1 MTRQIE
7 KDILIS
13 SDVSIPPRA
22 EFFIKIGNRQE
33 RNTMF
38 DIKEIKAVVQ
48 QIAEARHLPE
58 SALWEALEIAFATA
72 YKREYGKS
80 DQIIRC
86 RINQETGE
94 SNFFQV
100 KQVLDKAHVL
110 PEDEA
115 PKEEGEERVRFNPER
130 HMMVDDAQLVRQ
142 GVTQGEEILFP
153 LESKTDFGRIAAQ
166 SARQA
171 ITQKIHEAEREAAM
185 TEFQGKEGKLVHG
198 QVQRIERGNVF
209 IDLGRTVA
217 ILPFSEQI
225 RGERFNQG
233 DTVRAFVQSINTE
246 RRSGGFV
253 RLSRSDERFVIRLFE
268 TEVPELT
275 EGVLEIKAIARDPG
289 TRTKIAVESKSSSVD
304 PVGAFV
310 GQRGVRVM
318 TVKSELNGEQIDII
332 NWPSNIT
339 EFIGEALLPAE
350 VMGVE
355 INEKE
360 KRALVKTSDDQ
371 IPVAIGRGGQNLKL
385 ASKLTDWEIVITD
398 PNGTEI
404 AQSTPEGE
412 ITIFKRDDHERE
424 KGDDKNVEI
433 VESNERA
440 EEKEKVDSKD
450 NEHTEKEEA
459 GNEKQASETESEN
472 KTT

>member
-1 MTRQIE
+1 
-7 KDILIS
+7 
-13 SDVSIPPRA
+13 
-22 EFFIKIGNRQE
+22 
-33 RNTMF
+33 MF
-38 DIKEIKAVVQ
+38 DIKEITAVVQ
-48 QIAEARHLPE
+48 QIAEDRHLPE
-58 SALWEALEIAFATA
+58 DALWEALETAFATA

-80 DQIIRC
+80 DQIVRC
-86 RINQETGE
+86 RINQSTGE
-94 SNFFQV
+94 STFFQV
-100 KQVLDKAHVL
+100 KQVLDEAHIL

-115 PKEEGEERVRFNPER
+115 PKEEDEERVRFNPER

-142 GVTQGEEILFP
+142 GVKQGEEILFP

-171 ITQKIHEAEREAAM
+171 ITQKIHEAERDAAVE
-185 TEFQGKEGKLVHG
+185 EFQGKEGKLVHG
-198 QVQRIERGNVF
+198 QVQRVERGNVF
-209 IDLGRTVA
+209 VDLGRTVA

-233 DTVRAFVQSINTE
+233 DTIRAFVQSINTE

-253 RLSRSDERFVIRLFE
+253 RLSRADEKFVVRLFE

-275 EGVLEIKAIARDPG
+275 EGTLEIKAIARDPG
-289 TRTKIAVESKSSSVD
+289 VRTKIAVESKSPSVD

-332 NWPSNIT
+332 NWPSDIS

-355 INEKE
+355 INEDS

-385 ASKLTDWEIVITD
+385 AAKLTDWEIVITD
-398 PNGTEI
+398 PGGTEV
-404 AQSTPEGE
+404 AQSTVEGE
-412 ITIFKRDDHERE
+412 ITIFKRDERE
-424 KGDDKNVEI
+424 EREENNEDEKTPEEDKPAETETAPP
-433 VESNERA
+433 ESETTETEESANE
-440 EEKEKVDSKD
+440 KDS
-450 NEHTEKEEA
+450 EAEA
-459 GNEKQASETESEN
+459 GKED
-472 KTT
+472 

>member
-1 MTRQIE
+1 
-7 KDILIS
+7 
-13 SDVSIPPRA
+13 
-22 EFFIKIGNRQE
+22 
-33 RNTMF
+33 MF
-38 DIKEIKAVVQ
+38 DIKEIKTVVQ

-58 SALWEALEIAFATA
+58 DALWEALEMAFATA

-86 RINQETGE
+86 RINQESGE
-94 SNFFQV
+94 ANFFQV
-100 KQVLDKAHVL
+100 KQVLDEAHIL
-110 PEDEA
+110 PEDEV
-115 PKEEGEERVRFNPER
+115 PKEEDEERVRFNPER

-185 TEFQGKEGKLVHG
+185 TEFKGKEGKLVHG

-209 IDLGRTVA
+209 VDLGRTVA

-233 DTVRAFVQSINTE
+233 DTIRAFVQSINTE

-275 EGVLEIKAIARDPG
+275 EGTLEIKAIARDPG
-289 TRTKIAVESKSSSVD
+289 VRTKIAVESKSPSVD

-332 NWPSNIT
+332 NWPSNIG

-350 VMGVE
+350 VMEVD
-355 INEKE
+355 INEKD
-360 KRALVKTSDDQ
+360 KKALVKTSDDQ

-385 ASKLTDWEIVITD
+385 ASKLTGWEIVITD
-398 PNGTEI
+398 PSGTEI
-404 AQSTPEGE
+404 AQSTQDGE
-412 ITIFKRDDHERE
+412 ITILKRDSQEERRE
-424 KGDDKNVEI
+424 E
-433 VESNERA
+433 ERKTA
-440 EEKEKVDSKD
+440 EGGENTNTEEMADSKEG
-450 NEHTEKEEA
+450 EHTETEEISDA
-459 GNEKQASETESEN
+459 KDAEKKKDITE
-472 KTT
+472 

>member
-1 MTRQIE
+1 
-7 KDILIS
+7 
-13 SDVSIPPRA
+13 
-22 EFFIKIGNRQE
+22 
-33 RNTMF
+33 MF

-48 QIAEARHLPE
+48 QIAEDRHLPE
-58 SALWEALEIAFATA
+58 DALWEALETAFATA

-80 DQIIRC
+80 DQIVRC
-86 RINQETGE
+86 RINQSTGE
-94 SNFFQV
+94 STFFQV
-100 KQVLDKAHVL
+100 KQVLDEAHIL

-115 PKEEGEERVRFNPER
+115 PKEEDEERVRFNPER

-142 GVTQGEEILFP
+142 GVKQGEEILFP

-171 ITQKIHEAEREAAM
+171 ITQKIHEAERDAAVE
-185 TEFQGKEGKLVHG
+185 EFQGKEGKLVHG
-198 QVQRIERGNVF
+198 QVQRVERGNVF
-209 IDLGRTVA
+209 VDLGRTVA

-233 DTVRAFVQSINTE
+233 DTIRAFVQSINTE

-253 RLSRSDERFVIRLFE
+253 RLSRADEKFVVRLFE

-275 EGVLEIKAIARDPG
+275 EGTLEIKAIARDPG
-289 TRTKIAVESKSSSVD
+289 VRTKIAVESKSPSVD

-332 NWPSNIT
+332 NWPSDIS

-355 INEKE
+355 INEE
-360 KRALVKTSDDQ
+360 SKRALVKTSDDQ

-385 ASKLTDWEIVITD
+385 AAKLTDWEVVITD
-398 PNGTEI
+398 PGGTEV
-404 AQSTPEGE
+404 AQSTVEGD
-412 ITIFKRDDHERE
+412 ITIFKREEQRDTDVALRVEESSEDE
-424 KGDDKNVEI
+424 KTTEEDKP
-433 VESNERA
+433 
-440 EEKEKVDSKD
+440 
-450 NEHTEKEEA
+450 TETEEA
-459 GNEKQASETESEN
+459 APES
-472 KTT
+472 KTTEAEDVKDEAEKNTEEIGE

>member
-1 MTRQIE
+1 
-7 KDILIS
+7 
-13 SDVSIPPRA
+13 
-22 EFFIKIGNRQE
+22 
-33 RNTMF
+33 MF
-38 DIKEIKAVVQ
+38 DIKEIKTVVQ

-58 SALWEALEIAFATA
+58 DALWEALEIAFATA

-86 RINQETGE
+86 RINQESGE

-100 KQVLDKAHVL
+100 KQVLDEEHIL
-110 PEDEA
+110 PEDET
-115 PKEEGEERVRFNPER
+115 PKEEDEERVRFNPER

-275 EGVLEIKAIARDPG
+275 EGLLEIKAIARDPG
-289 TRTKIAVESKSSSVD
+289 VRTKIAVESKSPSVD

-332 NWPSNIT
+332 NWPSNIA
-339 EFIGEALLPAE
+339 EFVGEALLPAE
-350 VMGVE
+350 VMGVD
-355 INEKE
+355 INEEE
-360 KRALVKTSDDQ
+360 KKAFVKTSDDQ

-398 PNGTEI
+398 PNSTEI
-404 AQSTPEGE
+404 AQSTQEGE
-412 ITIFKRDDHERE
+412 ITIFKRENQEQKKEYNEDE
-424 KGDDKNVEI
+424 KAVE
-433 VESNERA
+433 
-440 EEKEKVDSKD
+440 
-450 NEHTEKEEA
+450 
-459 GNEKQASETESEN
+459 GNKKTESEKVADKKDETEEGADTKGDEKKVN
-472 KTT
+472 DEE

>member
-1 MTRQIE
+1 
-7 KDILIS
+7 
-13 SDVSIPPRA
+13 
-22 EFFIKIGNRQE
+22 
-33 RNTMF
+33 MF

-48 QIAEARHLPE
+48 QIAEDRHLPE
-58 SALWEALEIAFATA
+58 DALWEALETAFATA

-80 DQIIRC
+80 DQIVRC
-86 RINQETGE
+86 RINQSTGE
-94 SNFFQV
+94 STFFQV
-100 KQVLDKAHVL
+100 KQVLDEAHIL

-115 PKEEGEERVRFNPER
+115 PKEEDEERVRFNPER

-142 GVTQGEEILFP
+142 GVKQGEEILFP

-171 ITQKIHEAEREAAM
+171 ITQKIHEAERDAAVE
-185 TEFQGKEGKLVHG
+185 EFQGKEGKLVHG
-198 QVQRIERGNVF
+198 QVQRVERGNVF
-209 IDLGRTVA
+209 VDLGRTVA

-233 DTVRAFVQSINTE
+233 DTIRAFVQSINTE

-253 RLSRSDERFVIRLFE
+253 RLSRADEKFVVRLFE

-275 EGVLEIKAIARDPG
+275 EGTLKIKAIARDPG
-289 TRTKIAVESKSSSVD
+289 VRTKIAVESKSPSVD

-332 NWPSNIT
+332 NWPSDIS

-355 INEKE
+355 INEDS

-385 ASKLTDWEIVITD
+385 AAKLTDWEIVITD
-398 PNGTEI
+398 PSGTEV
-404 AQSTPEGE
+404 AQSTVEGE
-412 ITIFKRDDHERE
+412 ITIFKRDERE
-424 KGDDKNVEI
+424 EQRDTDVALRVEEGSEDEKTTEESEPTEAEAATDDKDSEVE
-433 VESNERA
+433 ES
-440 EEKEKVDSKD
+440 KED
-450 NEHTEKEEA
+450 
-459 GNEKQASETESEN
+459 
-472 KTT
+472 

>member
-1 MTRQIE
+1 
-7 KDILIS
+7 
-13 SDVSIPPRA
+13 
-22 EFFIKIGNRQE
+22 
-33 RNTMF
+33 MF
-38 DIKEIKAVVQ
+38 DIKEIKTVVQ

-58 SALWEALEIAFATA
+58 DALWEALEMAFATA

-86 RINQETGE
+86 RINQESGKAD
-94 SNFFQV
+94 FFQV
-100 KQVLDKAHVL
+100 KQVLDEAHIL
-110 PEDEA
+110 PEDET
-115 PKEEGEERVRFNPER
+115 PNEEDEERVRFNPER

-185 TEFQGKEGKLVHG
+185 AEFKGKEGKLVHG
-198 QVQRIERGNVF
+198 QVQRIERGNIF

-275 EGVLEIKAIARDPG
+275 EGTLEIKAIARDPG
-289 TRTKIAVESKSSSVD
+289 VRTKIAVESKSPSVD

-332 NWPSNIT
+332 NWPNNMT
-339 EFIGEALLPAE
+339 ECIGEALLPAE
-350 VMGVE
+350 VMEVSA
-355 INEKE
+355 NEE
-360 KRALVKTSDDQ
+360 KKKALVKTSDDQ

-385 ASKLTDWEIVITD
+385 ASKLTGWEIVITD
-398 PNGTEI
+398 PNGVEI

-412 ITIFKRDDHERE
+412 LTILKRDNQEERKE
-424 KGDDKNVEI
+424 EDENKEAAEGSERTETEEMTKGKN
-433 VESNERA
+433 NENTQTEEEAGA
-440 EEKEKVDSKD
+440 EEKAETKDEEESKK
-450 NEHTEKEEA
+450 EEEKEE
-459 GNEKQASETESEN
+459 
-472 KTT
+472 

>member
-1 MTRQIE
+1 
-7 KDILIS
+7 
-13 SDVSIPPRA
+13 
-22 EFFIKIGNRQE
+22 
-33 RNTMF
+33 MF
-38 DIKEIKAVVQ
+38 DIKEITAVVQ

-58 SALWEALEIAFATA
+58 DALWEALETAFATA

-86 RINQETGE
+86 RINQENGE
-94 SNFFQV
+94 ASFFQV
-100 KQVLDKAHVL
+100 KQVLDEEHIL

-115 PKEEGEERVRFNPER
+115 PKEEGEERLRFNPER

-142 GVTQGEEILFP
+142 GVKQGEEILFP
-153 LESKTDFGRIAAQ
+153 LEAKTDFGRIAAQ

-171 ITQKIHEAEREAAM
+171 ITQKIHEAERDAAVE
-185 TEFQGKEGKLVHG
+185 EFQGKEGKLVHG
-198 QVQRIERGNVF
+198 QVQRVERGNVF
-209 IDLGRTVA
+209 VDLGRTVA

-233 DTVRAFVQSINTE
+233 DTIRAFVQSINTE

-253 RLSRSDERFVIRLFE
+253 RLSRADEKFVVRLFE

-275 EGVLEIKAIARDPG
+275 EGTLEIKAIARDPG
-289 TRTKIAVESKSSSVD
+289 VRTKIAVESKSPSVD

-332 NWPSNIT
+332 NWPSDIS

-355 INEKE
+355 INEE
-360 KRALVKTSDDQ
+360 TKRALVKTSDDQ

-398 PNGTEI
+398 PSGTEV
-404 AQSTPEGE
+404 AQSTVEGE
-412 ITIFKRDDHERE
+412 ITIFKREEQRDTDVASQVEEGSEGE
-424 KGDDKNVEI
+424 KT
-433 VESNERA
+433 A
-440 EEKEKVDSKD
+440 E
-450 NEHTEKEEA
+450 
-459 GNEKQASETESEN
+459 ESEN
-472 KTT
+472 TEPEAAADDKEQPPESETTEAEDAKNDPEKDAGENGE

>member
-1 MTRQIE
+1 
-7 KDILIS
+7 
-13 SDVSIPPRA
+13 
-22 EFFIKIGNRQE
+22 
-33 RNTMF
+33 MF

-48 QIAEARHLPE
+48 QIAEVRHLPE
-58 SALWEALEIAFATA
+58 DALWEALEIAFATA
-72 YKREYGKS
+72 YKREYGKN

-86 RINQETGE
+86 RINRESGD
-94 SNFFQV
+94 SNFSQV
-100 KQVLDKAHVL
+100 KQVLDEAHIL
-110 PEDEA
+110 PEDEM
-115 PKEEGEERVRFNPER
+115 PKEEEDEERVRFNPER
-130 HMMVDDAQLVRQ
+130 HIMVADAQLVRQ

-153 LESKTDFGRIAAQ
+153 LETKTDFGRIAAQ

-171 ITQKIHEAEREAAM
+171 ITQKIHEAERDAAM

-209 IDLGRTVA
+209 VDLGRTVA

-233 DTVRAFVQSINTE
+233 DNIRAFVQSINTE

-253 RLSRSDERFVIRLFE
+253 RLSRADERFVVRLFE
-268 TEVPELT
+268 TEVPELA

-289 TRTKIAVESKSSSVD
+289 VRTKIAVESKSASVD

-332 NWPSNIT
+332 NWPSDIA

-350 VMGVE
+350 VMKVD
-355 INEKE
+355 IDEKK
-360 KRALVKTSDDQ
+360 KRALVKTSEEQ

-385 ASKLTDWEIVITD
+385 ASKLTGWEIVITD
-398 PNGTEI
+398 PSGTEI
-404 AQSTPEGE
+404 AQSTQEGE
-412 ITIFKRDDHERE
+412 MTIFKRDNQER
-424 KGDDKNVEI
+424 GR
-433 VESNERA
+433 ERGEYDRVA
-440 EEKEKVDSKD
+440 EQDTDIEEKEVA
-450 NEHTEKEEA
+450 NEKSAEKEAENKEQSQA
-459 GNEKQASETESEN
+459 GTPESETTEEKNVKEESKKDAEE
-472 KTT
+472 TVE

>member
-1 MTRQIE
+1 
-7 KDILIS
+7 
-13 SDVSIPPRA
+13 
-22 EFFIKIGNRQE
+22 
-33 RNTMF
+33 MF
-38 DIKEIKAVVQ
+38 DIKEITAVVQ
-48 QIAEARHLPE
+48 QIAEDRHLPE
-58 SALWEALEIAFATA
+58 DALWEALETAFATA

-80 DQIIRC
+80 DQIVRC
-86 RINQETGE
+86 RINQSTGE
-94 SNFFQV
+94 STFFQV
-100 KQVLDKAHVL
+100 KQVLDEAHIL

-115 PKEEGEERVRFNPER
+115 PKEEDEERVRFNPER

-142 GVTQGEEILFP
+142 GVKQGEEILFP

-171 ITQKIHEAEREAAM
+171 ITQKIHEAERDAAVE
-185 TEFQGKEGKLVHG
+185 EFQGKEGKLVHG
-198 QVQRIERGNVF
+198 QVQRVERGNVF
-209 IDLGRTVA
+209 VDLGRTVA

-233 DTVRAFVQSINTE
+233 DTIRAFVQSINTE

-253 RLSRSDERFVIRLFE
+253 RLSRADEKFVVRLFE

-275 EGVLEIKAIARDPG
+275 EGTLEIKAIARDPG
-289 TRTKIAVESKSSSVD
+289 VRTKIAVESKSPSVD

-332 NWPSNIT
+332 NWPSDIS

-355 INEKE
+355 INEE
-360 KRALVKTSDDQ
+360 TKRALVKTSDDQ

-385 ASKLTDWEIVITD
+385 AAKLTDWEVVITD
-398 PNGTEI
+398 PSGTEV
-404 AQSTPEGE
+404 AQSTVEGE
-412 ITIFKRDDHERE
+412 ITIFKRDDRE
-424 KGDDKNVEI
+424 EQRDTDVALRVEENGEDEKPPEEDKPTETEAATDDKEGKTTKTKEAATDKDSEVE
-433 VESNERA
+433 EN
-440 EEKEKVDSKD
+440 
-450 NEHTEKEEA
+450 KEE
-459 GNEKQASETESEN
+459 
-472 KTT
+472 

>member
-1 MTRQIE
+1 
-7 KDILIS
+7 
-13 SDVSIPPRA
+13 
-22 EFFIKIGNRQE
+22 
-33 RNTMF
+33 MF

-58 SALWEALEIAFATA
+58 DALWEALEIAFATA

-86 RINQETGE
+86 RINRDNGE
-94 SNFFQV
+94 ANFFQV
-100 KQVLDKAHVL
+100 KQVLDEEHIL
-110 PEDEA
+110 PEGEA
-115 PKEEGEERVRFNPER
+115 PKEEDEERVRFNPER
-130 HMMVDDAQLVRQ
+130 HMMVADAQLVRQ

-153 LESKTDFGRIAAQ
+153 LETKTDFGRIAAQ

-171 ITQKIHEAEREAAM
+171 ITQKIHEAERDAAM
-185 TEFQGKEGKLVHG
+185 EEFQGKEGKLVHG

-209 IDLGRTVA
+209 VDLGRTVA

-233 DTVRAFVQSINTE
+233 DTIRAYVQSINTE

-253 RLSRSDERFVIRLFE
+253 RLSRADEQFVVRLFE

-289 TRTKIAVESKSSSVD
+289 TRTKVAVESKSPSVD

-332 NWPSNIT
+332 NWPSDIS
-339 EFIGEALLPAE
+339 EFVGEALLPAE
-350 VMGVE
+350 VMEVDIDE
-355 INEKE
+355 SK
-360 KRALVKTSDDQ
+360 KRALVKTSEDQ

-385 ASKLTDWEIVITD
+385 ASKLTGWEIVITD
-398 PNGTEI
+398 PGGTEI
-404 AQSTPEGE
+404 AQSTPEGD
-412 ITIFKRDDHERE
+412 ITIFKRDDESEKEGRE
-424 KGDDKNVEI
+424 TATEDAAKTETTEGEKAGSDEEGGDKDKTKAESEDIKEENVKDD
-433 VESNERA
+433 A
-440 EEKEKVDSKD
+440 EEKTEKVG
-450 NEHTEKEEA
+450 E
-459 GNEKQASETESEN
+459 
-472 KTT
+472 

>member
-1 MTRQIE
+1 
-7 KDILIS
+7 
-13 SDVSIPPRA
+13 
-22 EFFIKIGNRQE
+22 
-33 RNTMF
+33 MF

-58 SALWEALEIAFATA
+58 DALWEALETAFATA

-86 RINQETGE
+86 RMNRETGE

-100 KQVLDKAHVL
+100 KQVLDEAHIL
-110 PEDEA
+110 PEDET
-115 PKEEGEERVRFNPER
+115 PKEEDEERVRFNPER
-130 HMMVDDAQLVRQ
+130 HMMVSDAQLVRQ
-142 GVTQGEEILFP
+142 GVEQGEEILFP
-153 LESKTDFGRIAAQ
+153 LETKTDFGRIAAQ

-171 ITQKIHEAEREAAM
+171 ITQKIHEAERDAAM

-209 IDLGRTVA
+209 VDLGRTVA

-233 DTVRAFVQSINTE
+233 DTIRAFVQSINTE

-253 RLSRSDERFVIRLFE
+253 RLSRADDQFVIRLFE

-275 EGVLEIKAIARDPG
+275 EGALEIKAIARDPG
-289 TRTKIAVESKSSSVD
+289 VRTKIAVESKNPSVD

-332 NWPSNIT
+332 NWPSDIT

-355 INEKE
+355 IDEGK

-385 ASKLTDWEIVITD
+385 AAKLTDWEIVITD
-398 PNGTEI
+398 PDGTEI
-404 AQSTPEGE
+404 AQSTQEGE
-412 ITIFKRDDHERE
+412 ITIFKREDKEGEEQEVRE
-424 KGDDKNVEI
+424 GDADKKAKENDATSEKKEEA
-433 VESNERA
+433 ESADNKTEEED
-440 EEKEKVDSKD
+440 EEKES
-450 NEHTEKEEA
+450 T
-459 GNEKQASETESEN
+459 SPEN
-472 KTT
+472 KTTEEENVKDDDKKDAEKDGE

>member
-1 MTRQIE
+1 
-7 KDILIS
+7 
-13 SDVSIPPRA
+13 
-22 EFFIKIGNRQE
+22 
-33 RNTMF
+33 MF
-38 DIKEIKAVVQ
+38 DIKEIKGVVQ
-48 QIAEARHLPE
+48 QIAETRHLPE
-58 SALWEALEIAFATA
+58 EALWEALEIAFATA

-94 SNFFQV
+94 SSFFQV
-100 KQVLDKAHVL
+100 KQVLDEAHIL
-110 PEDEA
+110 PEDEM
-115 PKEEGEERVRFNPER
+115 PKEEEEERVRFNSER

-142 GVTQGEEILFP
+142 GVKQGEEILFP

-171 ITQKIHEAEREAAM
+171 ITQKIHEAERDAAM
-185 TEFQGKEGKLVHG
+185 AEFQGKEGKLVHG
-198 QVQRIERGNVF
+198 QVQRIERGNIYV
-209 IDLGRTVA
+209 DLGRTVA

-233 DTVRAFVQSINTE
+233 DTIRAFVQSINTE

-253 RLSRSDERFVIRLFE
+253 RLSRADEKFVVRLFE

-275 EGVLEIKAIARDPG
+275 EGTLEIKAIARDPG
-289 TRTKIAVESKSSSVD
+289 VRTKVAVESKSPSVD

-332 NWPSNIT
+332 NWSSDIA

-350 VMGVE
+350 VIKVE
-355 INEKE
+355 INEEE
-360 KRALVKTSDDQ
+360 KKAFVKTGEDQ

-385 ASKLTDWEIVITD
+385 AAKLTDREIAIINPD
-398 PNGTEI
+398 GTEI
-404 AQSTPEGE
+404 AKADSGGE
-412 ITIFKRDDHERE
+412 ITIFKRED
-424 KGDDKNVEI
+424 
-433 VESNERA
+433 
-440 EEKEKVDSKD
+440 
-450 NEHTEKEEA
+450 KEERDTEENEEGEKKEADTDA
-459 GNEKQASETESEN
+459 GEKTESETPAEEQRTDTEGDV
-472 KTT
+472 KDEKEGTEEDTKESGGE

>member
-1 MTRQIE
+1 
-7 KDILIS
+7 
-13 SDVSIPPRA
+13 
-22 EFFIKIGNRQE
+22 
-33 RNTMF
+33 MF
-38 DIKEIKAVVQ
+38 DIKEIKTVVQ

-58 SALWEALEIAFATA
+58 NALWEALEIAFATA
-72 YKREYGKS
+72 YKREYGKN
-80 DQIIRC
+80 DQIIQC
-86 RINQETGE
+86 RINQEGGE
-94 SNFFQV
+94 ANFFQV
-100 KQVLDKAHVL
+100 KQVLDEAHIL
-110 PEDEA
+110 PEDEM
-115 PKEEGEERVRFNPER
+115 PKEEGEERVRFNSER

-153 LESKTDFGRIAAQ
+153 LESKTNFGRIAAQ

-233 DTVRAFVQSINTE
+233 DTVRAFLQSINTE

-289 TRTKIAVESKSSSVD
+289 VRTKIAVESKSASVD

-332 NWPSNIT
+332 NWPSNIA

-350 VMGVE
+350 VMEVN

-385 ASKLTDWEIVITD
+385 ASKLTGWEIVITD

-404 AQSTPEGE
+404 AQATQGGE
-412 ITIFKRDDHERE
+412 ITIFKRDNQEQRRE
-424 KGDDKNVEI
+424 N
-433 VESNERA
+433 NED
-440 EEKEKVDSKD
+440 EKITKD
-450 NEHTEKEEA
+450 NEHAETEEVASGKDGEHTEAEEITDTKDIEKEIGDKE
-459 GNEKQASETESEN
+459 QASTAAPKN
-472 KTT
+472 KIT